1 MANYKIPPHSDEAEK
16 SVLGAILID
25 KDAIVE
31 VAEAVKSEM
40 FYNENHGLIFAA
52 MIALYENRDPI
63 DVVTVSDKL
72 KKDKSLTRVGGMTYL
87 SELTNVV
94 PTSANVVKY
103 AALVKETYIKRMM
116 ISAAATLGELAF
128 DESNELAE
136 MLDSAEKAVFAL
148 SQKNIKRS
156 FIPIKEALAESF
168 DRLDELQKLEGGLR
182 GVPTGFGDL
191 DDVLV
196 GLQDSNLIILAAR
209 PGVGKTALATNIA
222 QYVAVE
228 KKIPVGI
235 FSLEMSNLE
244 LVDRMLVGQAG
255 IDAWKMKTGNLKPDD
270 FEKLS
275 EAMGILADSPLFI
288 DDTPGQ
294 SILQMR
300 TKARRLH
307 SEVGLKL
314 LVVDYLQLVIGDG
327 KYDSRVQEV
336 GAISQ
341 GLKNLAREL
350 RIPVIALS
358 QLSRAVESRGEK
370 IPQLSD
376 LRESGCLMGDTLITR
391 RDTGERVAIEKL
403 VGQTNVPVWAMDS
416 SLRLV
421 PAVFSRVFPSGI
433 KQVYELKLRSGRIIR
448 ASGNHP
454 FYKVSGWTRLDKLTR
469 GDRIGVAREIPV
481 ETRGVHGQISDDRLI
496 VLAHLIGDGCYL
508 SRQPLHY
515 TNSEPELIEEV
526 RRAAVAEFAVT
537 PRIVAQKSW
546 YHLYLA
552 ATTKLARGKRNPIVQ
567 WLDEDLSVFDQHSRE
582 KRVPEMVFVQTKE
595 KIALFLKH
603 LWATDGCVFVNSRLK
618 GPRVRLYYAS
628 GSRLLIEQV
637 AHLLLRL
644 GIISRVT
651 KSSKAGYGDIY
662 QVVIQGKTEQ
672 VKFLKIVGGVGLRRG
687 RVEMAL
693 EELDKLERNP
703 NLDVIP
709 KDIWSDIEGARIK
722 LDLSTREFHKRMGWA
737 YSGTQRHNNGL
748 SRERLTKV
756 SQVLPL
762 KKFSD
767 LAGSDL
773 FWDEVAEINA
783 LGEAEVFDATVPKY
797 ASFVANDIVVHNS
810 IEQDADVV
818 MFLFKPDDNN
828 LEQYKLNIAKHRNG
842 PLSSVDLRF
851 KGEKIKFFGV
861 DRGRA

>member
-1 MANYKIPPHSDEAEK
+1 MANLRIPPHSDEAEK

-40 FYNENHGLIFAA
+40 FYNENHGLIYGA

-63 DVVTVSDKL
+63 DVVTVADKL

-103 AALVKETYIKRMM
+103 AALVKETYIKRQM

-128 DESNELAE
+128 DDSNELATI
-136 MLDSAEKAVFAL
+136 LDTAEKAVFSL

-168 DRLDELQKLEGGLR
+168 DRLDELQKMEGGLR
-182 GVPTGFGDL
+182 GVPTGFNDL

-222 QYVAVE
+222 QFVAVE

-275 EAMGILADSPLFI
+275 EAMGILADSPLYV

-294 SILQMR
+294 TILQMR

-314 LVVDYLQLVIGDG
+314 LVVDYLQLVVGDG
-327 KYDSRVQEV
+327 KYEGRVQEV

-350 RIPVIALS
+350 RIPVLAVS
-358 QLSRAVESRGEK
+358 QLSRAVESRVEK

-376 LRESGCLMGDTLITR
+376 LRESGCLTGETLIVR
-391 RDTGERVAIEKL
+391 RDTGQRVRIAEL
-403 VGQTNVPVWAMDS
+403 VGQTNVPVWAMN
-416 SLRLV
+416 RQMKLV
-421 PAVFSRVFPSGI
+421 PAELSRVFSSGR
-433 KQVYELKLRSGRIIR
+433 KTVYEMTLKSGRVIK
-448 ASGNHP
+448 ASANHP
-454 FYKVSGWTRLDKLTR
+454 FFMVNGWRRLDRLR
-469 GDRIGVAREIPV
+469 VGDRIATARKVTVNGATEAV
-481 ETRGVHGQISDDRLI
+481 SDNRLI
-496 VLAHLIGDGCYL
+496 LLAHLIGDGCYL
-508 SRQPLHY
+508 KGQPLHY
-515 TNSEPELIEEV
+515 TNSDKVLIEIV
-526 RRAAVAEFAVT
+526 KNAAEAEFKVR
-537 PRIVAQKSW
+537 PRVVRQKSW
-546 YHLYLA
+546 FHLYLSA
-552 ATTKLARGKRNPIVQ
+552 VERLARGRRNPIVR
-567 WLDEDLSVFDQHSRE
+567 WLDEELHIFNQHSRE
-582 KRVPEMVFVQTKE
+582 KRIPELIFGLSEE
-595 KIALFLKH
+595 KIRLFLCH
-603 LWATDGCVFVNSRLK
+603 LWATDGCIFVNKAKK
-618 GPRVRLYYAS
+618 GPRVRIYYAS
-628 GSRLLIEQV
+628 GSRELADQV

-644 GIISRVT
+644 GIIST
-651 KSSKAGYGDIY
+651 IKSSKKAGYEDMWSV
-662 QVVIQGKTEQ
+662 QVTGKIEQ
-672 VKFLKIVGGVGLRRG
+672 TKFLNLIGGVGEKARAGRR
-687 RVEMAL
+687 AS
-693 EELDKLERNP
+693 KLLASLKENP
-703 NLDVIP
+703 NNDVIP
-709 KDIWSDIEGARIK
+709 KDAWVDVEAARVRAGF
-722 LDLSTREFHKRMGWA
+722 STREFHHRLGWS
-737 YSGTQRHNNGL
+737 YSGTQRHKNGL
-748 SRERLTKV
+748 SRQRLARV
-756 SQVLPL
+756 CEVLADAKL
-762 KKFSD
+762 MNLCQSD
-767 LAGSDL
+767 VY
-773 FWDEVAEINA
+773 WDEVKEIRKISQ
-783 LGEAEVFDATVPKY
+783 EEVFDATVPRL
-797 ASFVANDIVVHNS
+797 ASFLANDIIVHNS

-818 MFLFKPDDNN
+818 MFLYKPDDNN

-842 PLSSVDLRF
+842 PLDQVSLIF
-851 KGEKIKFFGV
+851 KGEKIKFFGTE
-861 DRGRA
+861 RRR

>member
-1 MANYKIPPHSDEAEK
+1 MANFRIPPHSDEAEK

-72 KKDKSLTRVGGMTYL
+72 KKDKGLTRVGGMTYL

-103 AALVKETYIKRMM
+103 AALVKETYIKRQM
-116 ISAAATLGELAF
+116 ISAASTLGELAF
-128 DESNELAE
+128 DESNELAT
-136 MLDSAEKAVFAL
+136 MLDSAERAVFAL

-182 GVPTGFGDL
+182 GVPTGFPDL

-209 PGVGKTALATNIA
+209 PGVGKTAFATNIA
-222 QYVAVE
+222 QFVAVE

-314 LVVDYLQLVIGDG
+314 LVVDYLQLVVGDG

-376 LRESGCLMGDTLITR
+376 LRESG
-391 RDTGERVAIEKL
+391 
-403 VGQTNVPVWAMDS
+403 
-416 SLRLV
+416 
-421 PAVFSRVFPSGI
+421 
-433 KQVYELKLRSGRIIR
+433 
-448 ASGNHP
+448 
-454 FYKVSGWTRLDKLTR
+454 
-469 GDRIGVAREIPV
+469 
-481 ETRGVHGQISDDRLI
+481 
-496 VLAHLIGDGCYL
+496 
-508 SRQPLHY
+508 
-515 TNSEPELIEEV
+515 
-526 RRAAVAEFAVT
+526 
-537 PRIVAQKSW
+537 
-546 YHLYLA
+546 
-552 ATTKLARGKRNPIVQ
+552 
-567 WLDEDLSVFDQHSRE
+567 
-582 KRVPEMVFVQTKE
+582 
-595 KIALFLKH
+595 
-603 LWATDGCVFVNSRLK
+603 
-618 GPRVRLYYAS
+618 
-628 GSRLLIEQV
+628 
-637 AHLLLRL
+637 
-644 GIISRVT
+644 
-651 KSSKAGYGDIY
+651 
-662 QVVIQGKTEQ
+662 
-672 VKFLKIVGGVGLRRG
+672 
-687 RVEMAL
+687 
-693 EELDKLERNP
+693 
-703 NLDVIP
+703 
-709 KDIWSDIEGARIK
+709 
-722 LDLSTREFHKRMGWA
+722 
-737 YSGTQRHNNGL
+737 
-748 SRERLTKV
+748 
-756 SQVLPL
+756 
-762 KKFSD
+762 
-767 LAGSDL
+767 
-773 FWDEVAEINA
+773 
-783 LGEAEVFDATVPKY
+783 
-797 ASFVANDIVVHNS
+797 S

-818 MFLFKPDDNN
+818 MFLYKPDENN
-828 LEQYKLNIAKHRNG
+828 LEQYKLNVAKHRNG
-842 PLSSVDLRF
+842 PLAGVDLRF
-851 KGEKIKFFGV
+851 KGEKIKFFGASN
-861 DRGRA
+861 R

>member
-1 MANYKIPPHSDEAEK
+1 MANLKIPPHSDEAEK

-40 FYNENHGLIFAA
+40 FYNGHHGLIYGA

-63 DVVTVSDKL
+63 DVVTVADRL

-103 AALVKETYIKRMM
+103 AALVKETYIKRQM

-128 DESNELAE
+128 DDSNELATI
-136 MLDSAEKAVFAL
+136 LDTAEKAVFSL

-168 DRLDELQKLEGGLR
+168 DRLDELQKMEGGLR
-182 GVPTGFGDL
+182 GVPTGFNDL

-222 QYVAVE
+222 QFVAVE

-275 EAMGILADSPLFI
+275 EAMGILADSPLYV

-294 SILQMR
+294 TILQMR

-314 LVVDYLQLVIGDG
+314 LVVDYLQLVVGDG
-327 KYDSRVQEV
+327 KYEGRVQEV

-350 RIPVIALS
+350 RIPVLAVS
-358 QLSRAVESRGEK
+358 QLSRAVESRVEK

-376 LRESGCLMGDTLITR
+376 LRESGCLTGETLIVR
-391 RDTGERVAIEKL
+391 RDTGQRVRIAEL
-403 VGQTNVPVWAMDS
+403 VGQTNVPVWAMN
-416 SLRLV
+416 RQMKLV
-421 PAVFSRVFPSGI
+421 PANFSKVFSSG
-433 KQVYELKLRSGRIIR
+433 KKEVYELRLKSGRTIK
-448 ASGNHP
+448 ASANHP
-454 FYKVSGWTRLDKLTR
+454 FYQLCGWTRLDQLNV
-469 GDRIGVAREIPV
+469 GDRVAVAREVKV
-481 ETRGVHGQISDDRLI
+481 EGGKIIGKELSDDRLTL
-496 VLAHLIGDGCYL
+496 LAH
-508 SRQPLHY
+508 
-515 TNSEPELIEEV
+515 
-526 RRAAVAEFAVT
+526 
-537 PRIVAQKSW
+537 
-546 YHLYLA
+546 
-552 ATTKLARGKRNPIVQ
+552 
-567 WLDEDLSVFDQHSRE
+567 QHSRE
-582 KRVPEMVFVQTKE
+582 KRIPGLIFVQPGG

-603 LWATDGCVFVNSRLK
+603 LWATDGCIFVNKAKK
-618 GPRVRLYYAS
+618 GPKVRIYYAS
-628 GSRLLIEQV
+628 GSRELADQV

-644 GIISRVT
+644 GIIST
-651 KSSKAGYGDIY
+651 IKSSKKVGYEDMWSV
-662 QVVIQGKTEQ
+662 QVTGKIEQ
-672 VKFLKIVGGVGLRRG
+672 TKFLNLIGGVGEKVRTGRR
-687 RVEMAL
+687 AS
-693 EELDKLERNP
+693 KLLASLKENP
-703 NLDVIP
+703 NNDVIP
-709 KDIWSDIEGARIK
+709 KDAWVDIEAARVRAGF
-722 LDLSTREFHKRMGWA
+722 STREFHHRLGWS
-737 YSGTQRHNNGL
+737 YSGTQRHKNGL
-748 SRERLTKV
+748 SRQRLARV
-756 SQVLPL
+756 CEVLADAKL
-762 KKFSD
+762 MNLCRSD
-767 LAGSDL
+767 VY
-773 FWDEVAEINA
+773 WDGVKEIRKI
-783 LGEAEVFDATVPKY
+783 GQEEVFDATVPRL
-797 ASFVANDIVVHNS
+797 ASFLANDIIVHNS

-818 MFLFKPDDNN
+818 MFLYKPDDNN

-842 PLSSVDLRF
+842 PLDQVSLIF
-851 KGEKIKFFGV
+851 KGAKIKFFGAE
-861 DRGRA
+861 RRR